1 MLSRGHLHHPCFLT
15 QLSDC
20 SCDIGCVT
28 CSEKLS
34 PPICLWN
41 LGEILQHVRNTAW
54 IIRDHPNNKT
64 CLLHQIWK
72 ERGPSSSK
80 FDFEWGIETTLT
92 LWVDVQDCWAVC
104 LRTASAHGRLWPET
118 MCSPMEWSVNSLTP
132 VAACHIQPWARD
144 PATYYLVNFL
154 EVRISRTSGIFIQ
167 FTLPCFVLHRVNGWI
182 VRFTPRTRELNQA
195 GSIFMMRE
203 TKVT

>member
-1 MLSRGHLHHPCFLT
+1 LCHL
-15 QLSDC
+15 QRKA
-20 SCDIGCVT
+20 VT
-28 CSEKLS
+28 T
-34 PPICLWN
+34 N
-41 LGEILQHVRNTAW
+41 LPVKPREILQHVRNTAW

-182 VRFTPRTRELNQA
+182 VRFTPRTREPNQA